1 MKKLLI
7 LDGNSIVNR
16 AFYAIKALA
25 NKQGMYTNGIYG
37 FLNILFK
44 HTDELKPDY
53 IAVAFDLKAPT
64 FRHKKYSQYKAQR
77 KKMPEELRMQMP
89 VLKEILKAMNITIY
103 EQEGYEADDIIGT
116 VSKKC
121 DECGVECYI
130 LTGDKDDLQLASKQ
144 TKILL
149 TITRMGSTETNVY
162 DEDTVHEK
170 LGVTPSEFIDVKGL
184 MGDTSDNVPGVK
196 GIGEKSAYAY
206 IQKFKSIENLYE
218 HLDDEIIKPA
228 ARKKLEEGKD
238 MAYLSKELCTI
249 DRNVPMDFAIEDT
262 LVKDYDEKQLAMIFK
277 NLEFN
282 SFLKRIGHSEGHTE
296 LKATLNAVRIGDT
309 EELGRILKSNITT
322 TLCYRIYR
330 SLESIYAFAFASG
343 KSAYYITSDL
353 LCPDYEIAEAIKPYF
368 ENADIMKI
376 SSDIKADMVTLFG
389 YGVRFLDGYFDTGVA
404 GYIINPAK
412 SSYGISETSREFLGL
427 DLPSTDDVLGTGK
440 GRKSFDMLEEKVFEK
455 HISGEL
461 SAIGMLRD
469 YEIQKIEEMN
479 QTKLLYDIELPLVE
493 VLAQMEIA
501 GVKIDKEKLSAF
513 NEMITERIS
522 VLENSIYSLA
532 GEEFNINSTKQLG
545 VILFEKLG
553 LKVIKKTKTGY
564 STNSDVLE
572 KLLGKHPIIENI
584 VEYRQLTKLK
594 STYADGLIAVINEKT
609 GRIHSKFN
617 QTVTVTGRIS
627 STEPNLQNIPVRTEL
642 GRQIRKM
649 FVSED
654 ENYVLI
660 DADYSQIEL
669 RIMAHI
675 SGDEKMSQ
683 AFKNN
688 VDIHTSTAANV
699 FGVAESEVTPLLR
712 TRAKAVNFGIIYGMG
727 DFSLSQDLHIT
738 KKEAKEYI
746 DSYFEKYH
754 SVREY
759 LDKTVEKAT
768 EDGYVTTLFGRR
780 RYVPEL
786 SSSNHMIKAFGQRVA
801 MNTPIQGSAADIIKI
816 AMVNT
821 YRALKKLNLDA
832 KLILQVHDELII
844 ETKKENEETIKNVLK
859 ECMENAVKL
868 NVPLLAEAHSG
879 YTWFDAK

>member
-7 LDGNSIVNR
+7 LDGNSIINR
-16 AFYAIKALA
+16 AFYAIKALS
-25 NKQGMYTNGIYG
+25 NKQGMFTNGIYG

-64 FRHKKYSQYKAQR
+64 FRHKRYSEYKAQR
-77 KKMPEELRMQMP
+77 KKMPEELKVQMP

-103 EQEGYEADDIIGT
+103 EQEGFEADDIIGT

-121 DECGVECYI
+121 EESGVECYI

-149 TITRMGSTETNVY
+149 TITKMGSTQTTIY
-162 DEDTVHEK
+162 DEDTVFEK
-170 LGVTPSEFIDVKGL
+170 LGVTPKEFIDVKGL

-218 HLDDEIIKPA
+218 NLNDEIIKPA

-249 DRNVPMDFAIEDT
+249 DCDVPMEFDLEAT
-262 LVKDYDEKQLAMIFK
+262 LVREYNNEQLSTIFK

-282 SFLKRIGHSEGHTE
+282 SFLKRIGSDMPTSQMECLLKPKRINDTGE
-296 LKATLNAVRIGDT
+296 LSQIM
-309 EELGRILKSNITT
+309 KSCAEKP
-322 TLCYRIYR
+322 LCYRIYK
-330 SLESIYAFAFASG
+330 SADSIYCFAFCD
-343 KSAYYITSDL
+343 KRNAYYICSDL
-353 LCPDYEIAEAIKPYF
+353 LNPDFEIANAVKPYF
-368 ENADIMKI
+368 ENPSVLKI
-376 SSDIKADMVTLFG
+376 SSDIKSDMVLLSG
-389 YGVRFLDGYFDTGVA
+389 YGVAFCEGYFDTGVA

-412 SSYGISETSREFLGL
+412 SSYGISETAMEFLGVEI
-427 DLPSTDDVLGTGK
+427 PSENDVLGTGK
-440 GRKSFDMLEEKVFEK
+440 GRKSFDMLDEKTFEG
-455 HISGEL
+455 HLLNEL
-461 SAIGMLRD
+461 SAIGKLRE
-469 YEIQKIEEMN
+469 YEITKIEEMD
-479 QTKLLYDIELPLVE
+479 QTRLLNEIELPLVE
-493 VLAQMEIA
+493 VLAQMELEGI
-501 GVKIDKEKLSAF
+501 KIDKEKLAAF
-513 NEMITERIS
+513 NKMITERIEI
-522 VLENSIYSLA
+522 LEKTIYELA

-545 VILFEKLG
+545 VILFEKIG

-572 KLLGKHPIIENI
+572 KLLGKHHIIENI
-584 VEYRQLTKLK
+584 IEYRQLTKLK
-594 STYADGLIAVINEKT
+594 STYADGLISVINEKT

-642 GRQIRKM
+642 GREIRKM
-649 FVSED
+649 FVAKD
-654 ENYVLI
+654 ENYTLV

-669 RIMAHI
+669 RIMAHM
-675 SGDEKMSQ
+675 SDDEKMKQ
-683 AFKNN
+683 AFKDNA
-688 VDIHTSTAANV
+688 DIHTSTAANV
-699 FGVAESEVTPLLR
+699 FGVSESEVTPLLR
-712 TRAKAVNFGIIYGMG
+712 SRAKAVNFGIIYGMG

-746 DSYFEKYH
+746 DNYFEKYH

-759 LDKTVEKAT
+759 LDETVKKAK
-768 EDGYVTTLFGRR
+768 EQGYVTTLFGRR
-780 RYVPEL
+780 RYIPEL
-786 SSSNHMIKAFGQRVA
+786 SSSNHMIRAFGERVA

-821 YRALKKLNLDA
+821 YRELKKNKFKA

-844 ETKKENEETIKNVLK
+844 ECAKEDELK
-859 ECMENAVKL
+859 VRELLESCMENAASL
-868 NVPLLAEAHSG
+868 SVPLLAETHSG
-879 YTWFDAK
+879 DTWYEAK